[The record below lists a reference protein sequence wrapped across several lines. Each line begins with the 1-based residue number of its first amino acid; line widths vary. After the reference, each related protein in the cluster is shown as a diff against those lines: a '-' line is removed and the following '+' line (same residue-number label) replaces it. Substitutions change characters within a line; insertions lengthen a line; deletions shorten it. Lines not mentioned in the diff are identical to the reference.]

1 MKSLTGRSK
10 NDYLNFKTL
19 FTKEVKTKF
28 IQVHLSEE
36 VMFSQLG
43 HMPVQWLRYFDFTLL
58 INTLHQQITL
68 IDLATTYHYAEITL
82 YLIYIWLIITYR

>member
-43 HMPVQWLRYFDFTLL
+43 HMPVQ
-58 INTLHQQITL
+58 
-68 IDLATTYHYAEITL
+68 
-82 YLIYIWLIITYR
+82 